1 MLSLNARTNYGLLA
15 VVDLAQN
22 SSNKLVRAKDIA
34 DRKQIPPK
42 YLGQILAT
50 LVRAGLVTGKRGANG
65 GYKLAIPSTEL
76 TMDRVLFALG
86 PIPSSSAISVI
97 TAAQQAAINTLSQT
111 TLATAAM
118 DFETEPSSYQI

>member
-22 SSNKLVRAKDIA
+22 GSSKLVRAKDIA

-50 LVRAGLVTGKRGANG
+50 LVRAGIVIGRRGAKG
-65 GYKLAIPSTEL
+65 GYKLAGPSTEL
-76 TMDRVLFALG
+76 TMDKVLFALG
-86 PIPSSSAISVI
+86 SIPSLSTISVI
-97 TAAQQAAINTLSQT
+97 AAAQQAAIETLSET
-111 TLATAAM
+111 SLATVAL
-118 DFETEPSSYQI
+118 DFDMEPSSYQI

>member
-22 SSNKLVRAKDIA
+22 GSSKLVRAKDIA
-34 DRKQIPPK
+34 NRKQIPPK

-50 LVRAGLVTGKRGANG
+50 LVRAGIVTGKRGVNG
-65 GYKLAIPSTEL
+65 GYRLAIPSTEL

-86 PIPSSSAISVI
+86 SIPSPSTISVI
-97 TAAQQAAINTLSQT
+97 AAAQQAAIE
-111 TLATAAM
+111 TLAKTSLANVAT
-118 DFETEPSSYQI
+118 DFEAEPRSYQI